1 MDIFIDI
8 ETLRS
13 PESHRLQILEDVKS
27 NFKAP
32 STLTKGQAAIDLGLS
47 DEKGIKFTSKDDM
60 IARWERDLASVKSES
75 VANDIWEKTSFKPD
89 VAPIACI
96 VIGWYSDQGYQN
108 AIFETN
114 DIINEA
120 EMLEE
125 FHTYITSLCTANKAE
140 IRKPNFVGHNIAKF
154 DLPFIWKRSV
164 INNVAC
170 CKGVKWIDARH
181 GQHCFDTMI
190 AWAGF
195 GNRISADNL
204 CKILG
209 IKGKTEGMDGSK
221 VYDTWQTEPQKV
233 IEYCC
238 DDVQL
243 VKEIHLR
250 LTK

>member
-13 PESHRLQILEDVKS
+13 PEAHRLQILENVKA

-32 STLTKGQAAIDLGLS
+32 STLNKGQAAIDLGLT
-47 DEKGIKFTSKDDM
+47 DAGEIKFTSKDDM
-60 IARWERDLASVKSES
+60 IARWEKELASVKGES
-75 VANDIWEKTSFKPD
+75 VANSTWEKTSFDPD

-96 VIGWYSDQGYQN
+96 CTHANGYKQQFDL
-108 AIFETN
+108 IDFKSESM
-114 DIINEA
+114 
-120 EMLEE
+120 MLSE
-125 FHTYITSLCTANKAE
+125 FHEYINALCAANGAE
-140 IRKPNFVGHNIAKF
+140 SIRKPNFVGHNIAKF

-164 INNVAC
+164 INNVAT
-170 CKGVKWIDARH
+170 CKAVKWIDARH
-181 GQHCFDTMI
+181 GQNCYDTMI

-195 GNRISADNL
+195 GKTISADNL

-209 IKGKTEGMDGSK
+209 VKGKTEGMDGSK
-221 VYDTWQTEPQKV
+221 VYDTWQTDPHKV
-233 IEYCC
+233 IEYCH

-243 VKEIHLR
+243 VKEIHAR